1 MFSQNVDGSEN
12 AEPSIKEHRRRQ
24 ATRELVVNLNLYVAT
39 VFPCVAA
46 PSLKDKFQAHRAK
59 FTPYAAELL
68 DLILEW
74 EAQLGPPAPTQ
85 MRYDD
90 PNMSVYMISEV
101 EIVGTFC
108 EAALELRAISLAKP
122 ASS

>member
-1 MFSQNVDGSEN
+1 MLRSLVGSEMCIRD
-12 AEPSIKEHRRRQ
+12 S
-24 ATRELVVNLNLYVAT
+24 
-39 VFPCVAA
+39 FPCVGEQRSGGLSLECVVAAA